1 MAKLYSDVST
11 PNCTESLLCNAQ
23 YKGWIWTKSSICLL
37 QQTHQAE
44 QKTIGPYMWQFE
56 WWVAGSDIQSNIMH
70 HRLLRCW
77 EVRESELQVKRKK
90 KTIMETLKNK
100 QPGAMAM

>member
-1 MAKLYSDVST
+1 MAKLYTDVST

-23 YKGWIWTKSSICLL
+23 YKGWIWTKSSIRLL

-56 WWVAGSDIQSNIMH
+56 WWVASSDIQSNIMH
-70 HRLLRCW
+70 QRLLRCW

-90 KTIMETLKNK
+90 TIMETLKNK